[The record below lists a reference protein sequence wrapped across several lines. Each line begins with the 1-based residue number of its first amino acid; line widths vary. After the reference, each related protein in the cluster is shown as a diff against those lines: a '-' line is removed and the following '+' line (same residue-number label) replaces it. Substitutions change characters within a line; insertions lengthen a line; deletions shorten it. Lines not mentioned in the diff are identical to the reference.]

1 MSYMEPKIWDLLPEE
16 IKHVTTLNEFNA
28 KMKISKLENCLYRV
42 AEELTFHRKSSLHNV
57 FYHRLMH
64 QH

>member
-28 KMKISKLENCLYRV
+28 KMKISKLEKLKN
-42 AEELTFHRKSSLHNV
+42 S
-57 FYHRLMH
+57 
-64 QH
+64 